1 LTDINYIN
9 SISFSILAR
18 ASFAQ
23 ERIIVDER
31 IHYTLKDHQTLYAIP
46 SIYGI
51 SSLDK
56 PVSITR
62 IRRALRAV
70 VAKHSILRTALYLD
84 VDGRLVQHRMNID
97 ETFDEQEHFGFTVLE
112 VSDDT
117 TIETKLE
124 EICYNYETFN
134 LAKGRVTDFHILRDQ
149 YCYHSSSQNDD
160 LLTDDDLIIFNFHH
174 SVFDGSSLSIFFRDF
189 CVAYETD
196 CSLPVDD
203 NAFQYIDYS
212 VHERSMD
219 MTLSREFWC
228 SQLAGYNFDQPVALP
243 IDRIPSLDLEDAPGA
258 STAEMIFDQNVS
270 IAFRNYASLHQVT
283 PYQLAIATFYA
294 FLFKIAN
301 GQSDI
306 CFTSLDANR
315 HRSEL
320 QDMIGMFVATLPF
333 RIKLDPCW
341 SFDELVKHVQEQCLS
356 IREHTHY
363 PLQHMLADFH
373 VSKSKVGFL
382 ETYFEFAVAQSTGNE
397 FTLCGTSFENKA
409 DELLSNDSMYDFEL
423 IFKCDPTSDTGKLSC
438 SISGAYDTFDQI
450 TIDIMTR
457 RFEHLYLQLFTANL
471 NGTATNKYL
480 VPLQVLSL
488 ILPEEIEEMQ
498 EIVFS
503 RLSNISNKGKFISL
517 HRYVFK
523 YHQY

>member
-9 SISFSILAR
+9 SVSFSILAR

-31 IHYTLKDHQTLYAIP
+31 IHHKLKDTETMYTIP
-46 SIYGI
+46 NVYGI

-56 PVSITR
+56 SVSITR

-84 VDGRLVQHRMNID
+84 VDGRLVQRRMNID
-97 ETFDEQEHFGFTVLE
+97 ETFDEQDHFGFTVSE

-124 EICYNYETFN
+124 ELYESYEIFN
-134 LAKGRVTDFHILRDQ
+134 IAKGHVMEWHILRHQ
-149 YCYHSSSQNDD
+149 YCYDSSSQNDD
-160 LLTDDDLIIFNFHH
+160 LLTDDDLITFYFHH
-174 SVFDGSSLSIFFRDF
+174 AAFDGTSSSIFFRDF

-243 IDRIPSLDLEDAPGA
+243 IVRIHSMDLDEFGSFA
-258 STAEMIFDQNVS
+258 AEIIFDPNVS

-306 CFTSLDANR
+306 CFASLDANR
-315 HRSEL
+315 HKPEL
-320 QDMIGMFVATLPF
+320 QDIIGMFVATLPF

-373 VSKSKVGFL
+373 VSKSNVGFL
-382 ETYFEFAVAQSTGNE
+382 ETYFEFAVAQSAGDE
-397 FTLCGTSFENKA
+397 FTLCGTRFEDKT
-409 DELLSNDSMYDFEL
+409 DELLPDESLYDLEV
-423 IFKCDPTSDTGKLSC
+423 IFVCDPTSDTGKLSC
-438 SISGAYDTFDQI
+438 NFSGASDTFDQI

-471 NGTATNKYL
+471 NGTATNKHL
-480 VPLQVLSL
+480 VPLRVLSL

-498 EIVFS
+498 EVVFS
-503 RLSNISNKGKFISL
+503 RLSNISNKGRFISL
-517 HRYVFK
+517 HRYGFK